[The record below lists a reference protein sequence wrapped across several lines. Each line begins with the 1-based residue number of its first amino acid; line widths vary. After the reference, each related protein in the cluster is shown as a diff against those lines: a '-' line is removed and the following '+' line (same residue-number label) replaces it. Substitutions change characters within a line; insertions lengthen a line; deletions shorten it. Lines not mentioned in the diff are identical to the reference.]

1 MMGMEDAVKDMAPAD
16 ANGQKN
22 TNPPIL
28 ASRNSAAG
36 PGRGWLPGNASRPLV
51 PAGVFQ
57 FQKNQVCSGK
67 MRPLLA
73 ARDNWNM
80 LVAMKARPALVLT
93 FLAAMTTSLN
103 AEPLKV
109 GDQAPNVTGIT
120 ESGAPIQFAD
130 VYKAQTYTLVYFFP
144 KADTKGCTAQGC
156 SLRDAYADLAAK
168 GVAILGVSH
177 DGPAAQ
183 KAFKEKY
190 HFPFTLI
197 ADPDQVVVRAF
208 GVPDLPQAPFMHLA
222 TRQAFLI
229 RDGKVVWAD
238 YKAKTTEQAAD
249 VLKVLASLG
258 S

>member
-1 MMGMEDAVKDMAPAD
+1 
-16 ANGQKN
+16 
-22 TNPPIL
+22 
-28 ASRNSAAG
+28 
-36 PGRGWLPGNASRPLV
+36 
-51 PAGVFQ
+51 
-57 FQKNQVCSGK
+57 
-67 MRPLLA
+67 
-73 ARDNWNM
+73 M
-80 LVAMKARPALVLT
+80 LVAMKANPALVLT

-130 VYKAQTYTLVYFFP
+130 VYKAQAYTLVYFFP
-144 KADTKGCTAQGC
+144 KADTSGCTAQGC
-156 SLRDAYADLAAK
+156 SLRDAYADLTAK

-177 DGPAAQ
+177 DGAETQ

-197 ADPDQVVVRAF
+197 ADPDQVVVKAF
-208 GVPDLPQAPFMHLA
+208 GVPDLPIPLMHLA

-229 RDGKVVWAD
+229 KDGKIVWAD
-238 YKAKTTEQAAD
+238 YKAKTKEQAAD

-258 S
+258 G